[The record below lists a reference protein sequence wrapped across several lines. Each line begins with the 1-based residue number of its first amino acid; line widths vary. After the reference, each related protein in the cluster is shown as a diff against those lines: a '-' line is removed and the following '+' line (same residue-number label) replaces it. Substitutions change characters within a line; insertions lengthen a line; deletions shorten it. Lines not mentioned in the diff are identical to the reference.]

1 MRYGSIYLIVKDFDK
16 SVSFYE
22 KIFDMKVS
30 ATNGKRFAQ
39 FNNKGLNLCLMNG
52 HYDSEN
58 PSQVVIKGEY
68 WEIYDNQS
76 EIANKLRSRRFKGR
90 IQQDK
95 RIGYCSA
102 DDQNSI
108 YQCFFAILVFTF
120 MDPDGNPIE
129 ITGNYAEEL

>member
-1 MRYGSIYLIVKDFDK
+1 MSNGGTAMRYGSIYLIVKDFDK

-39 FNNKGLNLCLMNG
+39 FNNKGLNLCLVNG

-76 EIANKLRSRRFKGR
+76 EIANKLRSRRFKDR
-90 IQQDK
+90 VQ
-95 RIGYCSA
+95 
-102 DDQNSI
+102 
-108 YQCFFAILVFTF
+108 
-120 MDPDGNPIE
+120 
-129 ITGNYAEEL
+129 